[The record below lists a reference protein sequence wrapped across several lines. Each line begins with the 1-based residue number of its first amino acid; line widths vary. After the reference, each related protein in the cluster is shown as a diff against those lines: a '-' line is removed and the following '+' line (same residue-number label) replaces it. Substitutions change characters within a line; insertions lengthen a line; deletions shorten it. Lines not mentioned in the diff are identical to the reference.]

1 MLVLRTGYRVMH
13 ISTYVAIEIYI
24 CRDVLLIGGVACEGR
39 GAVRGAFRFVHVAM
53 PTLGLTLPLRDF
65 PRPRRRLTVLL
76 DNCMLCLEDS
86 VDIYFQGILAVEQCT
101 TEVED

>member
-1 MLVLRTGYRVMH
+1 MLYA
-13 ISTYVAIEIYI
+13 AIEIYI

-53 PTLGLTLPLRDF
+53 PMLRLTLRDF
-65 PRPRRRLTVLL
+65 LRPRQRLTVLL
-76 DNCMLCLEDS
+76 DICMLCLEDS

-101 TEVED
+101 TEVEN